1 MEYSHFS
8 HHHKLKIHQ
17 VTEGQ
22 TIRCSGCEKLC
33 HSTVYAC
40 WQCNYFLH
48 DHCASA
54 ARYIKKH
61 PSDAQH
67 PLVLIPKPTY
77 CSGSFICNA
86 CGETGSSFSY
96 CCVLCEIDLHV
107 HCAFLPLRV
116 SHKSHQ
122 HELKLY
128 LGVINKK
135 DEVPDEFC
143 KICSK
148 VLSLR
153 NFCYYCLDCEFGV
166 HTFCATNEV
175 KPELYVVDDSV
186 ANTEATSSNT
196 QAAAVNEPTAEEVIV
211 ELYNLQLQ
219 MQMAQGL
226 AQMMASFNPSLS

>member
-1 MEYSHFS
+1 M
-8 HHHKLKIHQ
+8 
-17 VTEGQ
+17 
-22 TIRCSGCEKLC
+22 
-33 HSTVYAC
+33 
-40 WQCNYFLH
+40 
-48 DHCASA
+48 
-54 ARYIKKH
+54 
-61 PSDAQH
+61 
-67 PLVLIPKPTY
+67 
-77 CSGSFICNA
+77 
-86 CGETGSSFSY
+86 
-96 CCVLCEIDLHV
+96 